1 MLISVESCKLM
12 VVKMMDKYLCC
23 MFASVWFIVVCFLL
37 LGEFFLKSTAFLG
50 CYMLHVT
57 CYIFDF

>member
-23 MFASVWFIVVCFLL
+23 MFASVWFIVVCFFTT
-37 LGEFFLKSTAFLG
+37 G
-50 CYMLHVT
+50 
-57 CYIFDF
+57 